1 MIWGIIFIHFR
12 EVFLKARYRMG
23 ILGGHKILN
32 IYLGMP
38 DIPDIFIG

>member
-1 MIWGIIFIHFR
+1 MGFLYLQSGFEKVQNGNIFW
-12 EVFLKARYRMG
+12 
-23 ILGGHKILN
+23 GHKISN